1 MIYKKI
7 QNASFHFNHQEFER
21 VSEEGKNLIRRM
33 LTVDPK
39 KRITADQALRDPWF
53 TLFTRRVRI
62 GSEEDKLDPK
72 IFERLR

>member
-7 QNASFHFNHQEFER
+7 QNATFHFNHQEFER

-39 KRITADQALRDPWF
+39 KRITAD
-53 TLFTRRVRI
+53 
-62 GSEEDKLDPK
+62 
-72 IFERLR
+72 